1 VAVRK
6 FEDSQANSTNNLVR
20 SRAMD
25 SAELRERADHYRMI
39 AIQVTDAH
47 TKEGLLELAEHYEA
61 RAREMEQG
69 GAESNDQ

>member
-1 VAVRK
+1 
-6 FEDSQANSTNNLVR
+6 
-20 SRAMD
+20 MD

-69 GAESNDQ
+69 GLDGRNVHG